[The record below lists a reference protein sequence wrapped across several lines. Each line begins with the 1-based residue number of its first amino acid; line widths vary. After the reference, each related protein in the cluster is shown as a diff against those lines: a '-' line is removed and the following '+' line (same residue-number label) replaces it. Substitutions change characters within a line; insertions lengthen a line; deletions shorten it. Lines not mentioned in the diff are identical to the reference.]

1 VISRIRVIVRGIEGN
16 PRTQYKLHRAMSRVW
31 LACMVIT
38 VPVVIFAPAFWVKI
52 GILLVAELSYY
63 ANWTGDQGAMAA
75 ANASTDDA
83 ITAYA
88 IGEEAGEPN
97 GKETP

>member
-1 VISRIRVIVRGIEGN
+1 VGRLRALVQGIEGN
-16 PRTQYKLHRAMSRVW
+16 PRTQYGFHKIMARAW
-31 LACMVIT
+31 LACMVVT
-38 VPVVIFAPAFWVKI
+38 VPVVIFAPAFWARI
-52 GILLVAELSYY
+52 GILLVAEISYY
-63 ANWTGDQGAMAA
+63 ANWATDSGVMAA